1 MTVNL
6 LALFGLES
14 AGIGLS
20 TAFMLLI
27 SSILIIT
34 VIHMYFKSQESYKLA
49 IQIPGPTPLPIIGNV
64 LLGIGRTPNEMMEEL
79 MKLNGLHGDVARGFL
94 GYKVI
99 IFLTDPRDVELIL
112 NSNVHLTKSSEYRFF
127 KPWLGDGILLSSGDK
142 WRSHRKLIA
151 PAFHQLVLKSFVG
164 AFNRNSWQLVNRLQ
178 NEVGREFDV
187 HDYLSEV
194 TVDILLETAMGH
206 PKTHDD
212 HGGYEYAM
220 AVMKLCDIIFKRNQ
234 IFYLRPDIIFNRLGI
249 KKQQDSLVN
258 TIHTLTTKVLRKK
271 SDQLKK
277 SFDSGGIKKTVYS
290 ELLNSKDDD
299 IVQDDTEDPTVGE
312 KNRLAFLDLML
323 ESTYSGASITETEIK
338 EEVDTIM
345 FEGHDTTA
353 AGSSFVLC
361 LLACHQEIQDRVFA
375 EQKQIFGDSNRPA
388 TFADTLQMNYLE
400 RVIFETLR
408 MYPPVPAIGR
418 EVKENV
424 RLASRPYTIPAGSTV
439 AIVTYKIHRH
449 KDIYDNP
456 DVFDPDNFLPERT
469 QNRHYYGF
477 IPFSAGPRSCVG
489 RKYAILKLKILL
501 STILR
506 SYKIY
511 SSCTEADFKLQ
522 ADIILKR
529 TDGFRIRVEPR

>member
-1 MTVNL
+1 M
-6 LALFGLES
+6 LFISCVLV
-14 AGIGLS
+14 I
-20 TAFMLLI
+20 TA
-27 SSILIIT
+27 
-34 VIHMYFKSQESYKLA
+34 IHLYYKSQESYKLA
-49 IQIPGPTPLPIIGNV
+49 IQIPGPVPLPILGNA
-64 LLGIGRTPNEMMEEL
+64 LMALGKTPNEIVEGCL
-79 MKLNGLHGDVARGFL
+79 QLCGIHGDVGRGFL

-99 IFLTDPRDVELIL
+99 VCLMDPRDAELIL
-112 NSNVHLTKSSEYRFF
+112 SSNVHLTKSSEYRFF
-127 KPWLGDGILLSSGDK
+127 EPWLGDGILISSGDK

-187 HDYLSEV
+187 HDYMSEA

-212 HGGYEYAM
+212 REGYEYAM
-220 AVMKLCDIIFKRNQ
+220 AVMKLCDIIHKRMLT
-234 IFYLRPDIIFNRLGI
+234 FYLRPDIIFNYLGI
-249 KKQQDSLVN
+249 KKQHDALVN
-258 TIHTLTTKVLRKK
+258 TIHSLTTKVLRKK

-290 ELLNSKDDD
+290 ELLNSKHDE
-299 IVQDDTEDPTVGE
+299 VVRDDTEDPTVGE

-400 RVIFETLR
+400 RVIFESLR
-408 MYPPVPAIGR
+408 MYPPVPIIAR
-418 EVKENV
+418 VVQENV
-424 RLASRPYTIPAGSTV
+424 KLASKPYTIPAGSTV
-439 AIVTYKIHRH
+439 AIATYKIHRH
-449 KDIYDNP
+449 KDVYDKP

-477 IPFSAGPRSCVG
+477 IPFSSGPRSCVG